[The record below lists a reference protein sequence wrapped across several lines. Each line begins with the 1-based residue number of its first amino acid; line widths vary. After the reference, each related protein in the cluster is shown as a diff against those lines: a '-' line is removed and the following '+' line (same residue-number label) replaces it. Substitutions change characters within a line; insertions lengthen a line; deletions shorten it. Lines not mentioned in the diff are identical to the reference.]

1 MGIDFKRDSAGIAEV
16 LKSPGFAAAVHE
28 AAQSIAGHARAA
40 HPDAEIVVD
49 DYVTDRAA
57 SSVTVKD
64 PRARLWQ
71 VRDGHLT
78 RAAAQAGLEVRSR

>member
-1 MGIDFKRDSAGIAEV
+1 MAIDFKRDSAGIAEV
-16 LKSPGFAAAVHE
+16 LKSSEFAEMVHDAAE
-28 AAQSIAGHARAA
+28 NIAANARAA

-49 DYVTDRAA
+49 DYTTDRAA

-64 PRARLWQ
+64 VRARLWQ

-78 RAAAQAGLEVRSR
+78 RSAAAAGLEVRSR